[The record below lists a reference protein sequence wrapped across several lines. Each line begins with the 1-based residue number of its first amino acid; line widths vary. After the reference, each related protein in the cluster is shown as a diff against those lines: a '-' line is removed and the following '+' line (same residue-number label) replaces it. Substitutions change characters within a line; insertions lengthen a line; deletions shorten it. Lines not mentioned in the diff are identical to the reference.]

1 MRTRT
6 RTQSSKTLWKKWK
19 KKAPKVPDITCPIID
34 DVLSRIE
41 KHQQKDKVMSQY
53 QWDII
58 QRRMEQL
65 RTDNELLRE
74 SGIYWY
80 NICKDRYKDL
90 KDK

>member
-1 MRTRT
+1 M
-6 RTQSSKTLWKKWK
+6 
-19 KKAPKVPDITCPIID
+19 PDITCPIID
-34 DVLSRIE
+34 DVLQRIE

>member
-6 RTQSSKTLWKKWK
+6 RTQSSKTLWKKCK
-19 KKAPKVPDITCPIID
+19 KQAPKVPDITCPIID
-34 DVLSRIE
+34 DVLQRIE

>member
-1 MRTRT
+1 MVRFS

-19 KKAPKVPDITCPIID
+19 KKAPKVPDITCPVND
-34 DVLSRIE
+34 DVISRIE

-80 NICKDRYKDL
+80 NICKDHL
-90 KDK
+90 KDIKD